1 MRDDIENLINQKMND
16 LNPSLDDIYS
26 DNSHS
31 ISKMVEEQ
39 NYKVEENNKR
49 RLLLSILNDA
59 NKNGFSIPY
68 HENMSLEELEEL
80 ASNIEIH

>member
-39 NYKVEENNKR
+39 NYKVEENKHNFQ
-49 RLLLSILNDA
+49 LN
-59 NKNGFSIPY
+59 
-68 HENMSLEELEEL
+68 
-80 ASNIEIH
+80 